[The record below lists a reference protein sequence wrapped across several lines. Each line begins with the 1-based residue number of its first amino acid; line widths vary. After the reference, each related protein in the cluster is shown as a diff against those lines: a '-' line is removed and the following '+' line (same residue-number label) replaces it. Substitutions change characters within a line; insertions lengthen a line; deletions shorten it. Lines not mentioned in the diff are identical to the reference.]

1 MNTTNEPAITYLKN
15 LADRSFWGAVTL
27 KFEEGTIVH
36 LRQEQNLKP
45 SELSGQPRN
54 TNAGPTGR

>member
-1 MNTTNEPAITYLKN
+1 MKTTNEPALTYLKN
-15 LADRSFWGAVTL
+15 LAERNFWGAVTL

-45 SELSGQPRN
+45 SELSGHPRN
-54 TNAGPTGR
+54 TNAGTAGK

>member
-1 MNTTNEPAITYLKN
+1 MNSTNEPALAYLTN
-15 LADRSFWGAVTL
+15 LAERSFWGAVTL

-54 TNAGPTGR
+54 TNAGHAGK